1 MENNR
6 GQSIFLSVVGIATLL
21 VAIVGATFA
30 YFSIIATGN
39 ETASSIHVTTAQVG
53 NVTFNGTTAGI
64 EITDAYPGWTDTKTF
79 TVTNSADTKA
89 GSSVVYQIY
98 LCTNT
103 DAYNSNDG
111 TKDLAAA
118 ATADSKH
125 EFVYSLSGNGTGV
138 GSPVSNADMPSTD
151 GCGQAI
157 ATGTLTGPSAQH
169 TWTFKALLK
178 ETGSAQNYLQGKSY
192 HGTIQVVVADE
203 EGLRTWDGASGWT
216 QWTDQYNVQIP

>member
-21 VAIVGATFA
+21 VAIIGATFA
-30 YFSIIATGN
+30 YFSITARGN

-53 NVTFNGTTAGI
+53 DVTFDGTSAGI
-64 EITDAYPGWTDTKTF
+64 EVTDAYPGWTDTKTF
-79 TVTNSADTKA
+79 TVTNSANTKTD
-89 GSSVVYQIY
+89 SSVVYQIY

-103 DAYNSNDG
+103 DAETGDAS
-111 TKDLAAA
+111 KDLAAA
-118 ATADSKH
+118 AASRS
-125 EFVYSLSGNGTGV
+125 EFVYSLTGSGTGV
-138 GSPVSNADMPSTD
+138 SAAVSNANMPSTD

-157 ATGTLTGPSAQH
+157 ASGTLTGPSAQH
-169 TWTFKALLK
+169 TWTFTALLK
-178 ETGSAQNYLQGKSY
+178 ETGSAQNDLQGKAY

-216 QWTDQYNVQIP
+216 EWTNQYNVAIP